1 MFSAQLVI
9 GNRMLRFATLKVM
22 SSITF
27 SIITVIAQVGLFF
40 ATIGLVIVGYFEVN
54 KVRRQNNAD
63 FIARLNREFFY
74 ESTVN
79 REIIKAI
86 EERRPI
92 LHGNNGDFSEYDLR
106 SYLRYFEMIERFI
119 SEGVISLALV
129 DEMFGNYISRA
140 WENDEVK
147 DFVERIRKEK
157 KDRRYFEHFEQLAK
171 KTLEM
176 EKRSRS

>member
-1 MFSAQLVI
+1 M
-9 GNRMLRFATLKVM
+9 VM
-22 SSITF
+22 APAAF
-27 SIITVIAQVGLFF
+27 DIITAAAQIGLFF
-40 ATIGLVIVGYFEVN
+40 ATVGLVVVGYFEVN

-79 REIIKAI
+79 REIIKTI
-86 EERRPI
+86 EEHRPI

-119 SEGVISLALV
+119 SEGVISLDLV
-129 DEMFGNYISRA
+129 DEMFGSYISRA
-140 WENDEVK
+140 WENHEVRE
-147 DFVERIRKEK
+147 FVARVRQEK

-171 KTLEM
+171 KTLDM
-176 EKRSRS
+176 EKRSR